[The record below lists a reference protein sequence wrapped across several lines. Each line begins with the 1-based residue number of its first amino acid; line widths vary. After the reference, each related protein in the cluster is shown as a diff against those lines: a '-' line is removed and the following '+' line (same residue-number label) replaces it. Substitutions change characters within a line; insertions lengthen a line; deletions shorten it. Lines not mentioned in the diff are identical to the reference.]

1 MDIKGGWI
9 PFHLDR
15 SRKLGIYFYSLKLYC
30 VLNIVT
36 NLLRRQVQYPT
47 YFQEGKGEHAW
58 KEMELGRD
66 RWKEGWKNRRTA
78 LLFIR
83 TPVFT
88 VS

>member
-47 YFQEGKGEHAW
+47 YFQELYVLAIPDGS
-58 KEMELGRD
+58 LLLLSP
-66 RWKEGWKNRRTA
+66 NLTA
-78 LLFIR
+78 SIATSGR
-83 TPVFT
+83 TPVGP
-88 VS
+88 